1 MTSVSPS
8 ATMRGAPVSTTDRG
22 RGIDWLLVA
31 AITAIVATMV
41 RILMFTPIEERQGIA
56 QKIFYVHVPAATI
69 SLYLACIPMAIASVL
84 YLWIKDDRLDRAA
97 ETFAET
103 GIVFLSVVLGTGPFW
118 GKTIWGTWWQ
128 WEARLT
134 STLFLWFVL
143 VGYLVL
149 RGAID
154 EREARARL
162 SAIIGTMAGL
172 LVPFIHLTVY
182 MFNTLH
188 PKPVVLKPDAPSLPP
203 EMLTTLLISFAAFA
217 LFYAALLR
225 MRYRWATQNDLQQ
238 QLEDSR

>member
-1 MTSVSPS
+1 M
-8 ATMRGAPVSTTDRG
+8 DR
-22 RGIDWLLVA
+22 I
-31 AITAIVATMV
+31 
-41 RILMFTPIEERQGIA
+41 
-56 QKIFYVHVPAATI
+56 
-69 SLYLACIPMAIASVL
+69 
-84 YLWIKDDRLDRAA
+84 A
-97 ETFAET
+97 ETLAET

-154 EREARARL
+154 ERETRARL
-162 SAIIGTMAGL
+162 SAIIGAMAGL

-188 PKPVVLKPDAPSLPP
+188 PKPVVLKPEAPVYLPKC
-203 EMLTTLLISFAAFA
+203 
-217 LFYAALLR
+217 
-225 MRYRWATQNDLQQ
+225 
-238 QLEDSR
+238 